1 MSGRAHEGQSV
12 SCTVK
17 PAVYLHIGQNGGAKT
32 EAAHSGVCVVDVSL
46 PFGKTA
52 NVGARKVCVG
62 VSVCAR
68 TSTSHESYDTM

>member
-1 MSGRAHEGQSV
+1 MSGRANEVQSV

-17 PAVYLHIGQNGGAKT
+17 PAVYLHIGGAKT

-52 NVGARKVCVG
+52 NVSARTVCVC
-62 VSVCAR
+62 VFLCV
-68 TSTSHESYDTM
+68 